1 MLRSIAAAL
10 TLLSSVVS
18 TTPAAAWAAT
28 TAAQSPAPAATQNV
42 SGARIAE
49 ITDKL
54 ADGLVH
60 DPDRAV
66 VPAYRPADQ
75 AVPAGRIELTALAP
89 LVYATYVAIPVQIAV
104 DGRVAKTIMA
114 GYRVQQ
120 FIHTAVAA
128 HDLTPGAILGAGDL
142 TPARVLSSGRP
153 SVDVAALL
161 GRKIRAAT
169 PRGAVIFVEQTMINE
184 LVKAGSGAILVVHDG
199 PVSLT
204 ADVIARTGGGL
215 GESVTVYNAQTNKL
229 LSGTVTGPDRVE
241 LSLPG
246 GDTE

>member
-1 MLRSIAAAL
+1 MLRPIAAAL
-10 TLLSSVVS
+10 TLLTIVVS
-18 TTPAAAWAAT
+18 TAPAAAWAVTAT
-28 TAAQSPAPAATQNV
+28 AQSPATQNV

-66 VPAYRPADQ
+66 VPAYRLADQ
-75 AVPAGRIELTALAP
+75 AVPAGRIELTTLAP

-128 HDLTPGAILGAGDL
+128 HDLTPGAILGADDL
-142 TPARVLSSGRP
+142 TLARVPSNGRP
-153 SVDVAALL
+153 SVDVASLL

-215 GESVTVYNAQTNKL
+215 GESVTVYNAQTNKV